1 MLSVPICKCNLETIK
16 NFNVMMELDNITMI
30 KELVSRDLG
39 VSIIARSACRDEVRR
54 GELAI
59 VPIENARMVREIHM
73 VYQRDF
79 GHMEILEDFKRIYNT
94 LY

>member
-1 MLSVPICKCNLETIK
+1 
-16 NFNVMMELDNITMI
+16 
-30 KELVSRDLG
+30 
-39 VSIIARSACRDEVRR
+39 
-54 GELAI
+54 
-59 VPIENARMVREIHM
+59 MVREIHM